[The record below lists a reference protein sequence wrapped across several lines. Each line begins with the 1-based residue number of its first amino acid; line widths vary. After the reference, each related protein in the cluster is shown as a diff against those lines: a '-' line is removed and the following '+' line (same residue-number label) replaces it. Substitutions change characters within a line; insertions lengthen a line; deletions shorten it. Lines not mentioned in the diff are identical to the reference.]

1 MTCPI
6 CFFRDSY
13 QRSLKVTTF
22 GISRFESKLEKY
34 KYLYVGELNNLER
47 LKDCSCYKTYSNESL
62 CLWADEFLLDIHQ
75 HIDQIESTFDRINL
89 SYRKFISENQRS
101 SINSLYGFLEESLLI
116 DRTVDS
122 SELVRTMFRARLKG
136 KFSPTDIK
144 EFFHVPF
151 SKRHLVG
158 SQRFSIP
165 GLPLLYL
172 GSSTLTVEKELE
184 ANSSYDLEYSAFLPS
199 YSHFYRAKIFN
210 LTNNMNDL
218 LEKNL
223 PGIMDGGG
231 HYPYSGDGGY
241 SYKPKFL
248 REIQAN
254 ILLQICTFPTE
265 CKKSFIPEYVIPQM
279 LTIALQ
285 EKQFDGLCFPST
297 KCFASLKDNHRF
309 ASHHLNFVLF
319 TEYSPDCD
327 FDSSLLD
334 RFYTFTLGKKRNIS
348 KKEVLDAIE
357 LVCELNRRSE
367 VNNNDFVMPLV
378 RAKLQIEYLE
388 NSSIE
393 SVKYFDSDTGKT
405 ELSLYL
411 DMANEMFN
419 LVSKRLR

>member
-1 MTCPI
+1 MTCPL

-13 QRSLKVTTF
+13 QRSLKVRTF
-22 GISRFESKLEKY
+22 DTSRFESKLEKY
-34 KYLYVGELNNLER
+34 KYLYVDELKELKR
-47 LKDCSCYKTYSNESL
+47 LKDCSCYKTHSNESL
-62 CLWADEFLLDIHQ
+62 CLWVDEFLSDIHQ
-75 HIDQIESTFDRINL
+75 HIAQIESTFDKINL
-89 SYRKFISENQRS
+89 SYVKFISENQRS
-101 SINSLYGFLEESLLI
+101 AINSLYGFLEESLLI

-122 SELVRTMFRARLKG
+122 SELVRTMFRARWKG
-136 KFSPTDIK
+136 KFDPKDIK

-158 SQRFSIP
+158 SQRFSLP

-184 ANSSYDLEYSAFLPS
+184 ANSSYDLVYSAFLPS
-199 YSHFYRAKIFN
+199 YSHFSRARIFS
-210 LTNNMNDL
+210 LRNNINDL
-218 LEKNL
+218 LENTL
-223 PGIMDGGG
+223 PGIMDDGV

-241 SYKPKFL
+241 SYKPRFI

-265 CKKSFIPEYVIPQM
+265 YKKSFIPEYVIPQM
-279 LTIALQ
+279 LTVALQ

-297 KCFASLKDNHRF
+297 KCFESLKDNHRF
-309 ASHHLNFVLF
+309 SSHHLNFVLF

-327 FDSSLLD
+327 NDSSLLD

-357 LVCELNRRSE
+357 RVCELNRSSG
-367 VNNNDFVMPLV
+367 VNNTDFIMPLV
-378 RAKLQIEYLE
+378 RAKHQIEYLE
-388 NSSIE
+388 DSSIE
-393 SVKYFDSDTGKT
+393 SVRYFDSDTGKI

-419 LVSKRLR
+419 LVSERVA